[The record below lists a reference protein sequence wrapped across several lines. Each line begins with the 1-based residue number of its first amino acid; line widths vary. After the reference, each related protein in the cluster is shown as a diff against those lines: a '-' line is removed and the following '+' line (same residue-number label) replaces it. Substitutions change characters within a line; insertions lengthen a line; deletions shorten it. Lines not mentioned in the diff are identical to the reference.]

1 MCVFVVDRRQY
12 ILFSRPAVAE
22 FTAGPDFSP
31 ARLMRRHFN
40 PGLWP
45 TLATVVLFILL
56 TRLGFWQLQ
65 RADEKQELQQRYQA
79 QMSAEPVNLGQVA
92 GLRDTAELM
101 HWRRCR
107 LAGTYDPGTI
117 YLLDN
122 QVMRGVVGYQVFT
135 RVVLEDGA
143 SVLADRGWIAA
154 PGTRNEAP
162 HFDTTPGPL
171 TLTGVAKPAPV
182 GGIRLAGDIA
192 ESLGDNL
199 QRVQRIDL
207 ARIAARNGWA
217 LLPYV
222 VRLDPGAA
230 GVLTWNGSEP
240 GFRRERHLGYAFQ
253 WFALAATLLVIYL
266 VVNLRKRT
274 GAEDN

>member
-1 MCVFVVDRRQY
+1 
-12 ILFSRPAVAE
+12 
-22 FTAGPDFSP
+22 
-31 ARLMRRHFN
+31 MRRHFN

-45 TLATVVLFILL
+45 TLATVALFIVLI
-56 TRLGFWQLQ
+56 RLGYWQLQ

-79 QMSAEPVNLGQVA
+79 RMSAEPVDLGRAA
-92 GLRDTAELM
+92 GLRDTAARM

-107 LAGTYDPGTI
+107 LAGTYDPGTT

-143 SVLADRGWIAA
+143 SVLVDRGWIAA
-154 PGTRNEAP
+154 PGTRDEAP
-162 HFDTTPGPL
+162 LINTRAGPAA
-171 TLTGVAKPAPV
+171 LTGVAKPEPV
-182 GGIRLAGDIA
+182 TGIRLAHDTA

-199 QRVQRIDL
+199 VRVQRIDL
-207 ARIAARNGWA
+207 AQIAAQNGWT
-217 LLPYV
+217 LLPYI

-266 VVNLRKRT
+266 VVNLRKRS
-274 GAEDN
+274 GSEDD

>member
-1 MCVFVVDRRQY
+1 M
-12 ILFSRPAVAE
+12 L
-22 FTAGPDFSP
+22 
-31 ARLMRRHFN
+31 
-40 PGLWP
+40 
-45 TLATVVLFILL
+45 
-56 TRLGFWQLQ
+56 
-65 RADEKQELQQRYQA
+65 
-79 QMSAEPVNLGQVA
+79 
-92 GLRDTAELM
+92 
-101 HWRRCR
+101 
-107 LAGTYDPGTI
+107 
-117 YLLDN
+117 
-122 QVMRGVVGYQVFT
+122 RGVVGYQVFT

-162 HFDTTPGPL
+162 HIDTTPEPMA
-171 TLTGVAKPAPV
+171 LTGVAKPVPV
-182 GGIRLAGDIA
+182 GGIRLAHDIT
-192 ESLGDNL
+192 ESLGHNL
-199 QRVQRIDL
+199 RRVQRIDL
-207 ARIAARNGWA
+207 AQIAAQNGWD

-274 GAEDN
+274 GPEDS

>member
-1 MCVFVVDRRQY
+1 
-12 ILFSRPAVAE
+12 
-22 FTAGPDFSP
+22 
-31 ARLMRRHFN
+31 MRRHFKFE
-40 PGLWP
+40 LWP
-45 TLATVVLFILL
+45 TLAAVALFILFI
-56 TRLGFWQLQ
+56 RLGFWQLQ

-79 QMSAEPVNLGQVA
+79 QMNAEPVNLGQVA
-92 GLRDTAELM
+92 GLRGTAELM

-107 LAGTYDPGTI
+107 LAGTYDPVPT

-122 QVMRGVVGYQVFT
+122 QVLRGVVGYQVFT

-154 PGTRNEAP
+154 PGTRDEAP
-162 HFDTTPGPL
+162 HIDTAPEPL
-171 TLTGVAKPAPV
+171 TLTGVAKPVPV
-182 GGIRLAGDIA
+182 GGIRLAHDIT

-207 ARIAARNGWA
+207 AQIAAQNGWD
-217 LLPYV
+217 LLPYT
-222 VRLDPGAA
+222 VRLDPGAT

-274 GAEDN
+274 GPEEN